1 MEGIMS
7 LLLAIL
13 IGFAVNLDN
22 FIIGMNL
29 GIRGQRLTLPANCI
43 IALTT
48 GVCAYLSTYA
58 ATLIS
63 GSILEYANLFG
74 ALIMIFFG
82 VYCLYKSFS
91 SEETPEEF
99 MAMTLRDTFILGFV
113 LAVNCIPPSFSAG
126 ILSLSPFSV
135 AFFSAVFSC
144 LCMHV
149 SNRTGYRL
157 VKCRFLKLLTPASA
171 FLLILIG
178 IGELL
183 V

>member
-1 MEGIMS
+1 MS

-43 IALTT
+43 IGLTT

-99 MAMTLRDTFILGFV
+99 IAMTLRDTFILGFV

-144 LCMHV
+144 LSMHV

-178 IGELL
+178 VGELL